1 MRTVPFRV
9 AGALGAVLVA
19 AVGCGRDTAL
29 VRQAEVTRAHLLA
42 AAEAEARPSA
52 GRSAAGARTP
62 AGGGLG
68 PTLFFAP
75 REEEAGAPARHVE
88 PATARAVPVPGS
100 PEATGGEGGAP
111 EAAMPAF
118 ELIEGKTFGEIL
130 KADIREGPASV
141 GRGFVHTFGKPE
153 NLLILGAA
161 FGVDRIVRHNWDEDV
176 RHYFEDNDSSLA
188 ETDDFGTIIGNPG
201 LHFLIG
207 GTWYLAAVQQRDARH
222 HELSKVLLEA
232 LIVTNASTMAL
243 KLGMDDRSPNGEK
256 WGWPSGHTSSS
267 VCFAAVL
274 HEYYGWKAG
283 VPLYLLA
290 GYTAATRLDDREHDL
305 SDLVFGAAL
314 GYVVGHSVVKGELPE
329 IGGFT
334 VLPYADRNAGGVMF
348 VKGF

>member
-9 AGALGAVLVA
+9 AGALGAILLV

-29 VRQAEVTRAHLLA
+29 VRQAEVTRARLQAA
-42 AAEAEARPSA
+42 AAEAEVRPSA
-52 GRSAAGARTP
+52 DRPAAGARTP

-88 PATARAVPVPGS
+88 S
-100 PEATGGEGGAP
+100 PEATAGEGGAP
-111 EAAMPAF
+111 EAATPAF
-118 ELIEGKTFGEIL
+118 ESIEGKTFGEIL

>member
-19 AVGCGRDTAL
+19 AAGCGRDTAL

-176 RHYFEDNDSSLA
+176 RHYFEDNDSSLS
-188 ETDDFGTIIGNPG
+188 ETDDFGSIIGNPG

-232 LIVTNASTMAL
+232 LIVTNTSTLAL
-243 KLGMDDRSPNGEK
+243 KVAMDDRSPNGEK

-267 VCFAAVL
+267 VCVAAVL

-290 GYTAATRLDDREHDL
+290 GYSAATRLDDREHDL

-314 GYVVGHSVVKGELPE
+314 GWVVGHSVVKGELPE

-334 VLPYADRNAGGVMF
+334 ILPYADRGAGGVMF

>member
-1 MRTVPFRV
+1 MRMAHILVV
-9 AGALGAVLVA
+9 LVLGAILLA
-19 AVGCGRDTAL
+19 SVGCGRDTAL
-29 VRQAEVTRAHLLA
+29 VRQAEATHARLLTA

-52 GRSAAGARTP
+52 DRPAAGARTP
-62 AGGGLG
+62 AGGGFG

-88 PATARAVPVPGS
+88 S
-100 PEATGGEGGAP
+100 PEATGGEGKAP
-111 EAAMPAF
+111 EAATPAF
-118 ELIEGKTFGEIL
+118 EPIEGKTFGEIL
-130 KADIREGPASV
+130 KADIREGPAAI
-141 GRGFVHTFGKPE
+141 GRGFAYSYGKPE

-188 ETDDFGTIIGNPG
+188 ETDDFGSIIGNPG

-207 GTWYLAAVQQRDARH
+207 GAWYLSAVQQRDARH

-232 LIVTNASTMAL
+232 LIVTNTSTLAL
-243 KLGMDDRSPNGEK
+243 KVAMDDRAPNGQK
-256 WGWPSGHTSSS
+256 YGWPSGHTSSS
-267 VCFAAVL
+267 ICFAAVM

-290 GYTAATRLDDREHDL
+290 GYSAATRLEDREHDL

-314 GYVVGHSVVKGELPE
+314 GYVVGHSVVKGELPQ
-329 IGGFT
+329 IGGFY

>member
-1 MRTVPFRV
+1 MRTAHILVV
-9 AGALGAVLVA
+9 LVLGAILLA
-19 AVGCGRDTAL
+19 SVGCGRDTAL
-29 VRQAEVTRAHLLA
+29 VRQAEVTRARLLT

-52 GRSAAGARTP
+52 DRPAAEARTP
-62 AGGGLG
+62 AGDVG

-75 REEEAGAPARHVE
+75 REEEAGAPA
-88 PATARAVPVPGS
+88 
-100 PEATGGEGGAP
+100 GGEGGAP
-111 EAAMPAF
+111 EAATSASPAW
-118 ELIEGKTFGEIL
+118 ESIEGKSFGEIL

-188 ETDDFGTIIGNPG
+188 ETDDFGSIIGNPG

-207 GTWYLAAVQQRDARH
+207 GTWYLSAVQQRDARH

-232 LIVTNASTMAL
+232 LIVNGTSTMAF
-243 KLGMDDRSPNGEK
+243 KVAMDDRSPNGEK

-267 VCFAAVL
+267 VCIAAVL

-290 GYTAATRLDDREHDL
+290 GYSAATRLEDREHDL

-334 VLPYADRNAGGVMF
+334 VLPYAGRNAGGVMF

>member
-1 MRTVPFRV
+1 MRTAHILVV
-9 AGALGAVLVA
+9 LVLGAILLA
-19 AVGCGRDTAL
+19 SVGCGRDTAL
-29 VRQAEVTRAHLLA
+29 VRQAEVTRARLLT

-52 GRSAAGARTP
+52 DRPLESRRAGT
-62 AGGGLG
+62 GGGVG

-88 PATARAVPVPGS
+88 S

-111 EAAMPAF
+111 EAATSASPAW
-118 ELIEGKTFGEIL
+118 ESIEGKSFGEIL
-130 KADIREGPASV
+130 KADIREGPAAV

-188 ETDDFGTIIGNPG
+188 ETDDFGSIIGNPG

-207 GTWYLAAVQQRDARH
+207 GTWYLSAVQQRDARH

-232 LIVTNASTMAL
+232 LIVNGTSTMAF
-243 KLGMDDRSPNGEK
+243 KVAMDDRSPNGEK

-267 VCFAAVL
+267 VCIAAVL

-290 GYTAATRLDDREHDL
+290 GYSAATRLDDREHDL

>member
-1 MRTVPFRV
+1 MRTAHILVV
-9 AGALGAVLVA
+9 LVLGAILLA
-19 AVGCGRDTAL
+19 SVGCGRDTAL
-29 VRQAEVTRAHLLA
+29 VRQAEVTCARLL

-52 GRSAAGARTP
+52 DRPLESRRAGT
-62 AGGGLG
+62 GGGVG

-75 REEEAGAPARHVE
+75 REEEAGAPA
-88 PATARAVPVPGS
+88 
-100 PEATGGEGGAP
+100 GGEGGAP
-111 EAAMPAF
+111 EAATPASPSW
-118 ELIEGKTFGEIL
+118 ESIEGKSFGEIL
-130 KADIREGPASV
+130 KADIREGPAAV

-201 LHFLIG
+201 LHFLVG
-207 GTWYLAAVQQRDARH
+207 GAWYLSAVQQRDARH

-232 LIVTNASTMAL
+232 LIVNGTSTMAF
-243 KLGMDDRSPNGEK
+243 KVAMGDRSPNGEK

-267 VCFAAVL
+267 VCIAAVL

-334 VLPYADRNAGGVMF
+334 ILPYAARGAGGVMF

>member
-1 MRTVPFRV
+1 MRTARLAVV
-9 AGALGAVLVA
+9 CALGAAVCA

-29 VRQAEVTRAHLLA
+29 VRQAEVTHARLLA

-52 GRSAAGARTP
+52 DRPAAGARTP
-62 AGGGLG
+62 AGGGFG

-75 REEEAGAPARHVE
+75 REEEAGAPA
-88 PATARAVPVPGS
+88 
-100 PEATGGEGGAP
+100 GGEGKAP
-111 EAAMPAF
+111 EAATPAF
-118 ELIEGKTFGEIL
+118 EPIEGKTFGEIL
-130 KADIREGPASV
+130 KADIREGPAAI
-141 GRGFVHTFGKPE
+141 GRGFAHSYGKPE

-188 ETDDFGTIIGNPG
+188 ETDDFGSIIGNPG

-232 LIVTNASTMAL
+232 LIVNNTSTLAL
-243 KLGMDDRSPNGEK
+243 KVAMDDRAPNGQK
-256 WGWPSGHTSSS
+256 YGWPSGHTSSS
-267 VCFAAVL
+267 ICVAAVM

-290 GYTAATRLDDREHDL
+290 GYSAATRLQDREHDL

-314 GYVVGHSVVKGELPE
+314 GYVVGHSVVKGELPR

>member
-1 MRTVPFRV
+1 MRTAPFRV

-29 VRQAEVTRAHLLA
+29 VRQAEVTRARLLA
-42 AAEAEARPSA
+42 AAEAEARPA
-52 GRSAAGARTP
+52 PGRSAL
-62 AGGGLG
+62 AGGRLG
-68 PTLFFAP
+68 TCLFFAP
-75 REEEAGAPARHVE
+75 REEGATE
-88 PATARAVPVPGS
+88 PA
-100 PEATGGEGGAP
+100 GGEGKAP
-111 EAAMPAF
+111 EAATPAF
-118 ELIEGKTFGEIL
+118 EPIEGKTFGEIL
-130 KADIREGPASV
+130 KADIREGPAAV
-141 GRGFVHTFGKPE
+141 GRGFAYSYGKPE

-188 ETDDFGTIIGNPG
+188 ETDDFGSIIGNPG

-207 GTWYLAAVQQRDARH
+207 GAWYLSAVQQRDARH

-232 LIVTNASTMAL
+232 LIVTNTSTLAL
-243 KLGMDDRSPNGEK
+243 KVAMDDRAPNGQK
-256 WGWPSGHTSSS
+256 YGWPSGHTSSS
-267 VCFAAVL
+267 ICFAAVM

-290 GYTAATRLDDREHDL
+290 GYSAATRLQDREHDL

>member
-1 MRTVPFRV
+1 MRTARLAIVC
-9 AGALGAVLVA
+9 ALGAAVSA
-19 AVGCGRDTAL
+19 SVGCGRDAAL
-29 VRQAEVTRAHLLA
+29 VRQAEVTHARLLA
-42 AAEAEARPSA
+42 SAERAQGDVTATR
-52 GRSAAGARTP
+52 RSRLEWPAAGARTP

-88 PATARAVPVPGS
+88 S
-100 PEATGGEGGAP
+100 PEATGGEEGAP
-111 EAAMPAF
+111 EAATHAF
-118 ELIEGKTFGEIL
+118 EPIEGKSFGEIL

-176 RHYFEDNDSSLA
+176 RHYFEDHDSSLA

-207 GTWYLAAVQQRDARH
+207 GTWYLAAVHERDARH

-256 WGWPSGHTSSS
+256 WGWPSGHASSS

-290 GYTAATRLDDREHDL
+290 GYSAATRLQDREHDL
-305 SDLVFGAAL
+305 SDLVFGIAL
-314 GYVVGHSVVKGELPE
+314 GYVVGHSVVQGELPR

>member
-1 MRTVPFRV
+1 MRMAHILV
-9 AGALGAVLVA
+9 VLVLGVILLA
-19 AVGCGRDTAL
+19 SVGCGRDAAL
-29 VRQAEVTRAHLLA
+29 VRQAEVTRARLLTT

-52 GRSAAGARTP
+52 DRPLESRRAGT
-62 AGGGLG
+62 GGGVG

-75 REEEAGAPARHVE
+75 REEEAGAPA
-88 PATARAVPVPGS
+88 
-100 PEATGGEGGAP
+100 GGEGGAP
-111 EAAMPAF
+111 EAATPAF
-118 ELIEGKTFGEIL
+118 ESIEGKTFGEIL

-176 RHYFEDNDSSLA
+176 RHYFEDHDSSLA

-201 LHFLIG
+201 LHFLVG
-207 GTWYLAAVQQRDARH
+207 GTWYLSAVQQRDARH
-222 HELSKVLLEA
+222 HEMSKVLLEA
-232 LIVTNASTMAL
+232 LIVTNASTMAF

-267 VCFAAVL
+267 VCVAAVMN
-274 HEYYGWKAG
+274 EYYGWKAG

-290 GYTAATRLDDREHDL
+290 GYSAATRLQDREHDL

-314 GYVVGHSVVKGELPE
+314 GYVAGHSVVKGELPE

>member
-1 MRTVPFRV
+1 MRTARLAVV
-9 AGALGAVLVA
+9 GAFGAAVCA

-29 VRQAEVTRAHLLA
+29 VRQAEVTHARLLA
-42 AAEAEARPSA
+42 SAETEARPSA
-52 GRSAAGARTP
+52 GRSAAGARTL
-62 AGGGLG
+62 AGGGSG
-68 PTLFFAP
+68 PILFFAP
-75 REEEAGAPARHVE
+75 REEEAGAPV
-88 PATARAVPVPGS
+88 
-100 PEATGGEGGAP
+100 GGEGKAP
-111 EAAMPAF
+111 EAATPAF
-118 ELIEGKTFGEIL
+118 EPIEGKTFGEIL
-130 KADIREGPASV
+130 KADIREGPAAI
-141 GRGFVHTFGKPE
+141 GRGFAYTFGKPE

-188 ETDDFGTIIGNPG
+188 ETDDFGSIIGNPG

-207 GTWYLAAVQQRDARH
+207 GTWYLAAVQERDARH

-232 LIVTNASTMAL
+232 LIVTNTSTLAL
-243 KLGMDDRSPNGEK
+243 KVAMDDRAPNGQK
-256 WGWPSGHTSSS
+256 YGWPSGHTSSS
-267 VCFAAVL
+267 ICFAAVM

-290 GYTAATRLDDREHDL
+290 GYSAATRLQDREHDL

-314 GYVVGHSVVKGELPE
+314 GYVVGHSVVKGELPQ

>member
-1 MRTVPFRV
+1 MRTAPFRV

-29 VRQAEVTRAHLLA
+29 VRQAEVTRARLLA
-42 AAEAEARPSA
+42 AAETEVRPA
-52 GRSAAGARTP
+52 ADRLAAGARTP
-62 AGGGLG
+62 ADGGFG
-68 PTLFFAP
+68 PILFFAP

-88 PATARAVPVPGS
+88 S
-100 PEATGGEGGAP
+100 PEATGGEEKAP
-111 EAAMPAF
+111 EAATPAF
-118 ELIEGKTFGEIL
+118 ESIEGKTFGEIL

-188 ETDDFGTIIGNPG
+188 ETDDFGSIIGNPG

-232 LIVTNASTMAL
+232 LIVTNASTMAF
-243 KLGMDDRSPNGEK
+243 KLAMDDRSPNGEK

-267 VCFAAVL
+267 VCVAAVL

-290 GYTAATRLDDREHDL
+290 GYTAATRLEDREHDL

-314 GYVVGHSVVKGELPE
+314 GYVAGHSVVKGELPQ

>member
-1 MRTVPFRV
+1 MRTARLLV
-9 AGALGAVLVA
+9 AWALGAILLA
-19 AVGCGRDTAL
+19 SVGCGRDTAL
-29 VRQAEVTRAHLLA
+29 VRQAEVTHARLLA
-42 AAEAEARPSA
+42 SAAETEARPSA
-52 GRSAAGARTP
+52 DRSSAGARTL
-62 AGGGLG
+62 AGGGSG

-75 REEEAGAPARHVE
+75 REEEAGAPL
-88 PATARAVPVPGS
+88 
-100 PEATGGEGGAP
+100 GGEGKAP
-111 EAAMPAF
+111 EAATPAF
-118 ELIEGKTFGEIL
+118 EPIEGKTFGEIL

-232 LIVTNASTMAL
+232 LIVTNTSTMAF
-243 KLGMDDRSPNGEK
+243 KLAMDDRSPNGEK
-256 WGWPSGHTSSS
+256 WGWPSGHVSSS
-267 VCFAAVL
+267 VCFAAVI

-290 GYTAATRLDDREHDL
+290 GYSAATRLEDREHDL

-314 GYVVGHSVVKGELPE
+314 GYVVGHSVVQGELPR
-329 IGGFT
+329 IGGFY
-334 VLPYADRNAGGVMF
+334 VLPYADRGAGGVMF
-348 VKGF
+348 VKRY

>member
-1 MRTVPFRV
+1 MRVTRLLV
-9 AGALGAVLVA
+9 AWTLGAILLA
-19 AVGCGRDTAL
+19 SVGCGRDTAL
-29 VRQAEVTRAHLLA
+29 VRQAEVTHARLLA
-42 AAEAEARPSA
+42 AAETEARPSA
-52 GRSAAGARTP
+52 DRSAAGARTP
-62 AGGGLG
+62 AGGGFG

-75 REEEAGAPARHVE
+75 REEEAGAP
-88 PATARAVPVPGS
+88 P
-100 PEATGGEGGAP
+100 GGEGKAP
-111 EAAMPAF
+111 EAATPAF
-118 ELIEGKTFGEIL
+118 EPIEGKTFGEIL

-188 ETDDFGTIIGNPG
+188 ETDDFGSIIGNPG

-207 GTWYLAAVQQRDARH
+207 GAWYLAAVQQRDARH

-232 LIVTNASTMAL
+232 LIVTNTSTLAL
-243 KLGMDDRSPNGEK
+243 KVAMDDRAPNGQK
-256 WGWPSGHTSSS
+256 YGWPSGHTSSS
-267 VCFAAVL
+267 ICFAAVM

-290 GYTAATRLDDREHDL
+290 GYSAATRLQDREHDL

>member
-1 MRTVPFRV
+1 MRTARLLV
-9 AGALGAVLVA
+9 AWALGAILLA
-19 AVGCGRDTAL
+19 SVGCGRDTAL
-29 VRQAEVTRAHLLA
+29 VRQAEVTHARLLA
-42 AAEAEARPSA
+42 AAAETEARPSA
-52 GRSAAGARTP
+52 DRSAAGARTL
-62 AGGGLG
+62 AGGGSG

-75 REEEAGAPARHVE
+75 REEEAGAPL
-88 PATARAVPVPGS
+88 
-100 PEATGGEGGAP
+100 GGEGKAP
-111 EAAMPAF
+111 EAATPAF
-118 ELIEGKTFGEIL
+118 EPIEGKTFGEIL
-130 KADIREGPASV
+130 KADIREGPAAI
-141 GRGFVHTFGKPE
+141 GRGFAHTYGKPE

-232 LIVTNASTMAL
+232 LIVTNTSTMAF
-243 KLGMDDRSPNGEK
+243 KLAMDDRSPNGEK
-256 WGWPSGHTSSS
+256 WGWPSGHASSS
-267 VCFAAVL
+267 VCFAAVM

-290 GYTAATRLDDREHDL
+290 GYSAATRLEDREHDL

-314 GYVVGHSVVKGELPE
+314 GYVVGHSVVKGELPQ

-348 VKGF
+348 VKRY

>member
-1 MRTVPFRV
+1 MRTAHILV
-9 AGALGAVLVA
+9 VLVLGVILLA
-19 AVGCGRDTAL
+19 SVGCGRDTAL
-29 VRQAEVTRAHLLA
+29 VRQAEVTRARLLV
-42 AAEAEARPSA
+42 AAETEVRPSA
-52 GRSAAGARTP
+52 DRPAAGARTP

-75 REEEAGAPARHVE
+75 REEEAGAPA
-88 PATARAVPVPGS
+88 A
-100 PEATGGEGGAP
+100 GEGGGP
-111 EAAMPAF
+111 EAATPAF
-118 ELIEGKTFGEIL
+118 ESIEGKTFGEIL

-153 NLLILGAA
+153 NLMILGAA

-176 RHYFEDNDSSLA
+176 RHYFEDNDSSLS
-188 ETDDFGTIIGNPG
+188 ETDDFGSIIGNPG
-201 LHFLIG
+201 LHFLVG

-232 LIVTNASTMAL
+232 LIVTNTSTLAL
-243 KLGMDDRSPNGEK
+243 KVAMDDRSPNGEK

-267 VCFAAVL
+267 VCVAAVL

-290 GYTAATRLDDREHDL
+290 GYSAATRLEDREHDL

-314 GYVVGHSVVKGELPE
+314 GYVVGHSVVKGELPQ

-334 VLPYADRNAGGVMF
+334 VLPYADRGAGGVMF